1 MSSSDSDMDIDSDS
15 DYSSDDDIVVNGDNY
30 EFIIQKPGSLFSNS
44 AENVFNIKHCSR
56 CLNLINKIIGRNESN
71 KIKPEDIII
80 EYTGPSNTIRQKQD
94 NSLDIDT
101 WIETSPLFSKSEKSK
116 LLNFLCDPNNDSPS
130 TKEKYGDS
138 RHILTANRYDIFSNK
153 YDHMDYNPEL
163 DDTNVYYNGRDLQ
176 NRVTSWNNIKMGDVF
191 RPKNIAKEIND
202 FLGIGDS
209 INKITEDYLQ
219 NYPYDLKKKDDHYSY
234 LPYKKIISKSWKKWN
249 LENPTRHINKR
260 PIAEWYDNYYTLADW
275 LYDNKKL
282 PINLKTKLYLRL
294 RALGLINKNPE
305 FESIMEV
312 PYDLNLSNDIM
323 RNKERVLKE
332 RDNILPNLGSNIEAN
347 IMGFVTGADQN
358 RAERILEQRD
368 NVPSRISRATR
379 TGLPKDDLQMEID
392 EPIRATA
399 SRATRTGLPK
409 DDLQME
415 IDEPVLSET
424 ASRGKTQRETTEN
437 NDEPSL
443 KKSRK
448 GGRKSR
454 RKSRK
459 SRRKSKSRKS
469 KSRKSKKQI

>member
-15 DYSSDDDIVVNGDNY
+15 DYSSEDDIVVNGDNY
-30 EFIIQKPGSLFSNS
+30 EFIIKKPGSLFSNS

-80 EYTGPSNTIRQKQD
+80 EYKGPSNTIRQKQN
-94 NSLDIDT
+94 NSLDIDK

-116 LLNFLCDPNNDSPS
+116 LLNFLCDPNNNSE
-130 TKEKYGDS
+130 TTEEKYGDS
-138 RHILTANRYDIFSNK
+138 RYILTSSPSIEFSNK

-176 NRVTSWNNIKMGDVF
+176 NRVTSWNNIKMGDTF
-191 RPKNIAKEIND
+191 NLKNIAKEIND

-209 INKITEDYLQ
+209 INKITEEYLK
-219 NYPYDLKKKDDHYSY
+219 NYPYDLTNRNRGYE
-234 LPYKKIISKSWKKWN
+234 PYKENIIESWKKWK
-249 LENPTRHINKR
+249 LKNPTGHRNAR
-260 PIAEWYDNYYTLADW
+260 PISVWYDNYYTLADW
-275 LYDNKKL
+275 LYDNQKL

-323 RNKERVLKE
+323 RNKEKILKE

-358 RAERILEQRD
+358 RAERILQRRD
-368 NVPSRISRATR
+368 SIRGRISRATR
-379 TGLPKDDLQMEID
+379 TGLPKDDLEMEID
-392 EPIRATA
+392 EPVSRATS

-409 DDLQME
+409 DDLDME
-415 IDEPVLSET
+415 I
-424 ASRGKTQRETTEN
+424 
-437 NDEPSL
+437 DEPSL

-448 GGRKSR
+448 GGRKSK
-454 RKSRK
+454 KSRK
-459 SRRKSKSRKS
+459 SRKLKRKTRKSRKL
-469 KSRKSKKQI
+469 

>member
-1 MSSSDSDMDIDSDS
+1 MSSSDSDMDIDSD
-15 DYSSDDDIVVNGDNY
+15 YSSEDDIVVNGDNY
-30 EFIIQKPGSLFSNS
+30 EFIIKKPGSLFSNS
-44 AENVFNIKHCSR
+44 ANHLFNIKHCSR

-80 EYTGPSNTIRQKQD
+80 EYTGPSNTIRQKQN
-94 NSLDIDT
+94 NSLYIDK

-116 LLNFLCDPNNDSPS
+116 ILNFLCDPNNNSES
-130 TKEKYGDS
+130 TEEKYGDS
-138 RHILTANRYDIFSNK
+138 RYILTSSPGIEYSNK

-163 DDTNVYYNGRDLQ
+163 DDTNVYYNGKDLQ
-176 NRVTSWNNIKMGDVF
+176 NRVTSWNNIKMDNVF
-191 RPKNIAKEIND
+191 RLKNIAKEIND

-209 INKITEDYLQ
+209 INKITEEYLKK
-219 NYPYDLKKKDDHYSY
+219 YPYDLKNKDDRYSY
-234 LPYKKIISKSWKKWN
+234 LPYKQNIIESWKKWN
-249 LENPTRHINKR
+249 LKNPTRHRNKI
-260 PIAEWYDNYYTLADW
+260 PISEWYDDYYTLADW

-379 TGLPKDDLQMEID
+379 TGLL
-392 EPIRATA
+392 
-399 SRATRTGLPK
+399 K

-415 IDEPVLSET
+415 IDEPV
-424 ASRGKTQRETTEN
+424 SRATSSRATSSRATSSRATRIGLPKDDLDMEI
-437 NDEPSL
+437 DEPSL

-448 GGRKSR
+448 GGKKSKKSR
-454 RKSRK
+454 E
-459 SRRKSKSRKS
+459 SRKS
-469 KSRKSKKQI
+469 KRKTKKSRKL